1 MDLVGATAVYHML
14 CRRDS
19 EPILTFEG
27 EASAALIARVP
38 SLSSY
43 TPPIFWSG
51 AGLTQT
57 IATSVCDGLGDMLGV
72 TGGRWRSEQIEMP
85 ALDRRDGMLCCPP
98 RVPPGVVSFDWYET
112 SQRSSESDAARP
124 IVVIVP
130 GLTSDSRSGYV
141 QRIAAA
147 LWPQYRV
154 AVYTPRS
161 RGGNAVATPFL
172 YSAGYTGDLE
182 RALTLLRDRSRY
194 NGAPI
199 YGIGFSLGAN
209 VLAKLVGEKG
219 DTTALAGALCFA
231 CPIDCTAMSEHLCSS
246 LRGRILDPALVAAVQ
261 VVRAKHEAVLALHP
275 TIDLERA
282 KSARTMRDFDDAAI
296 APMMGEPSAEAY
308 YAHASAAPH
317 LARIRIPV
325 LFVHA
330 ADDPITPGPL
340 MPLDAFRCDGSTIVH
355 AMTAEGGHSM
365 DWWSGIFGSG
375 SWSSSV
381 AVEWIEACEEQRR
394 AGVRSKL

>member
-1 MDLVGATAVYHML
+1 MA
-14 CRRDS
+14 CSDS
-19 EPILTFEG
+19 FFF
-27 EASAALIARVP
+27 ALIARIP
-38 SLSSY
+38 SLASY
-43 TPPIFWSG
+43 TPPIYWSG

-57 IATSVCDGLGDMLGV
+57 IFTGLLDGMYGLLGV
-72 TGGRWRSEQIEMP
+72 EGGVWRREQLDMP
-85 ALDRRDGMLCCPP
+85 ALNRRDGMQCCPLH
-98 RVPPGVVSFDWYET
+98 VPPGVVSFDWYEGNADHAVET
-112 SQRSSESDAARP
+112 DDEAGP

-130 GLTSDSRSGYV
+130 GLTSDRGSGYV

-147 LWPQYRV
+147 LRPRYRV
-154 AVYTPRS
+154 AVFTPRS
-161 RGGNAVATPFL
+161 RGGNAVSTPFL

-182 RALTLLRDRSRY
+182 RALAVLRNSS

-209 VLAKLVGEKG
+209 VLAKLVGEQG
-219 DTTALAGALCFA
+219 AASVLAGALCFA
-231 CPIDCTAMSEHLCSS
+231 CPIDCAAMSRHLCCS

-261 VVRAKHEAVLALHP
+261 VVRAEHEAVLALNP
-275 TIDLERA
+275 AIDLERA
-282 KSARTMRDFDDAAI
+282 KAARTMRDFDDAAI
-296 APMMGEPSAEAY
+296 APMMGEASAEAY

-317 LARIRIPV
+317 LAQIRIPV

-340 MPLDAFRCDGSTIVH
+340 MPLDAFRRIGSTIVH

-365 DWWSGIFGSG
+365 DWWSGIFGFG

-381 AVEWIEACEEQRR
+381 AAEWIEACEEQRR
-394 AGVRSKL
+394 SGGRSKL